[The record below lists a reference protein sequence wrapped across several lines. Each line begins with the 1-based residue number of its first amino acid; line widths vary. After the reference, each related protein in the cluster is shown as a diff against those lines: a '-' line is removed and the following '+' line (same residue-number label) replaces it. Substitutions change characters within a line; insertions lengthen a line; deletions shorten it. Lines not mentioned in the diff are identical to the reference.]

1 VLPEERARFLNHFLV
16 AQQGHAP
23 LLPEAVPLTS
33 RISIPRCPTLP
44 NSPRASNLLTHPITP
59 VLAFRPVLGKLR
71 AVIPVPANPFTRSRY
86 LLAILGGL
94 LLAASF
100 PKLGITGLA
109 WIAPG
114 LMLGAALGKSGSESF
129 RIGYV
134 AGLAHYLA
142 CLYWLL
148 LIPYRWHGL
157 PLGPALGW
165 LSLSAYLA
173 LYPATWVWLLSRRP
187 NPAPVAPEPA
197 RSSAFL
203 VAHLQGVLARTWWR
217 RTLWALSGAVVWVAL
232 EMLVARLLTG
242 FPWNLLGVSQY
253 QLTPLI
259 QIASVTGV
267 YGVSFLV
274 VWTSLSLLSAGL
286 MIVLRPSTRSIW
298 AGEVILPALALAATL
313 HFGFRQL
320 GHEPAPEHTLKVALV
335 QPSIPQTLIWD
346 TSRDLERFQ
355 DLMHLSQQA
364 LTNLP
369 DLLIWPEAAVPSF
382 ARWDT
387 NIYPAIT
394 NLVCRHQ
401 VWLLLGSDDLGRP
414 RHPAGPDDFEFYN
427 ASFLVNPDGQ
437 FVSRYLKRKLVVFGE
452 YIPLVRWLPFL
463 KWFTPI
469 GGGFTPGDTPVPFT
483 LTHPDVHTSTLICFE
498 DIFPNLAREA
508 THDDT
513 DFLVNLTN
521 NGWFGESAAQWQH
534 GAAALFRAV
543 ENRLPLIR
551 CCNNGLTG
559 WIDSHGRL
567 RQILRD
573 DRDTIYG
580 PGFLTLEVPLLA
592 RGQTHPPTFYHQHG
606 DLFGWTCVVLAAVML
621 VARVLRPSQAA

>member
-1 VLPEERARFLNHFLV
+1 M
-16 AQQGHAP
+16 
-23 LLPEAVPLTS
+23 TS
-33 RISIPRCPTLP
+33 RNSIPRCATRPDFLC
-44 NSPRASNLLTHPITP
+44 AGNLLTHPITP
-59 VLAFRPVLGKLR
+59 VLAFRPILGKLR

-86 LLAILGGL
+86 LLAILAGL

-100 PKLGITGLA
+100 PKVGIAGLA

-114 LMLGAALGKSGSESF
+114 LMLAAALGKTGAESF

-142 CLYWLL
+142 SLYWLL

-187 NPAPVAPEPA
+187 GPAPVTAGAGPA
-197 RSSAFL
+197 SPFS

-217 RTLWALSGAVVWVAL
+217 RTLWTVSGAILWVAL

-253 QLTPLI
+253 RLTPLI

-274 VWTSLSLLSAGL
+274 VWTSLSILSAGL

-298 AGEVILPALALAATL
+298 AGELILPALALAATL

-320 GHEPAPEHTLKVALV
+320 GHEPAPNRTLKVTLV

-346 TSRDLERFQ
+346 TTRDLERFRE
-355 DLMHLSQQA
+355 LIRLSEQA
-364 LTNLP
+364 LTNRP
-369 DLLIWPEAAVPSF
+369 HLLIWPEAAVPSF

-394 NLVCRHQ
+394 NLVRQHR
-401 VWLLLGSDDLGRP
+401 VWLILG
-414 RHPAGPDDFEFYN
+414 ADDFAPRDPAAQDPEDFHYYN

-437 FVSRYLKRKLVVFGE
+437 FVSRYVKRRLVVFGE

-463 KWFTPI
+463 QWFTPI
-469 GGGFTPGDTPVPFT
+469 GGGFTPGDVPVVFT
-483 LTHPDVHTSTLICFE
+483 LTDPKVRTSTLICFE

-508 THDDT
+508 AEDNI

-534 GAAALFRAV
+534 AAAALFRAV
-543 ENRLPLIR
+543 ENRLALIR

-592 RGQTHPPTFYHQHG
+592 QGQTRPPTFYHQHG

-621 VARVLRPSQAA
+621 VTRVLRRSQGA